1 MSTLAFIA
9 SLHLLNQ
16 SKDVLVQTQP
26 EKEKVTEKTDFLLIM
41 CQGSWSPTWESRD
54 ESPLPTPTLLH
65 TFTTRPAHALP
76 TRLLHTHPYS
86 GRDGRKQRVFR
97 KLWRRQGS
105 IALPLAG

>member
-41 CQGSWSPTWESRD
+41 CQGSWSRLNPCRNAIERLGNYFD
-54 ESPLPTPTLLH
+54 RAKIEPE
-65 TFTTRPAHALP
+65 AHYFN
-76 TRLLHTHPYS
+76 TQGNQIDRHQSHSGKVGRLMIWSQVTS
-86 GRDGRKQRVFR
+86 
-97 KLWRRQGS
+97 
-105 IALPLAG
+105 

>member
-41 CQGSWSPTWESRD
+41 CQGSWS
-54 ESPLPTPTLLH
+54 
-65 TFTTRPAHALP
+65 
-76 TRLLHTHPYS
+76 RLNPCRMAIERLGTILTEL
-86 GRDGRKQRVFR
+86 K
-97 KLWRRQGS
+97 
-105 IALPLAG
+105 

>member
-41 CQGSWSPTWESRD
+41 CQGSWSRLNPCRNAIERLGNYFD
-54 ESPLPTPTLLH
+54 RAKIEPE
-65 TFTTRPAHALP
+65 AHYFN
-76 TRLLHTHPYS
+76 TQGNQTDRHQSHSGKVGRLMIWSQVTS
-86 GRDGRKQRVFR
+86 
-97 KLWRRQGS
+97 
-105 IALPLAG
+105 